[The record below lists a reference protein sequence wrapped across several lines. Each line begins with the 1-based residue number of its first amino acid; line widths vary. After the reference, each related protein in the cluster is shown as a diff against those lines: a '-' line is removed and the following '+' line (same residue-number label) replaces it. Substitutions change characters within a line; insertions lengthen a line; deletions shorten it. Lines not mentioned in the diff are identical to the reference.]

1 MASLTIRP
9 GSQVRLKGQDDHVPD
24 FLVLRCD
31 RDRCWV
37 RQQGWAPG
45 TELNVSFKQLLVP
58 PEAGSTLTLALV
70 EQVKAS
76 GLLAS
81 HGDHRA
87 GDNVVYMDGYR
98 RRHAPQGR

>member
-9 GSQVRLKGQDDHVPD
+9 GSRVRLKGQDDHIPD
-24 FLVLRCD
+24 FVVVRCD

-37 RQQGWAPG
+37 RQHDWTPDA
-45 TELNVSFKQLLVP
+45 ELNVSFKQIFVP
-58 PEAGSTLTLALV
+58 AEAGSTLTVALA
-70 EQVKAS
+70 ERVKAS

-87 GDNVVYMDGYR
+87 GANVVYLDAYR
-98 RRHAPQGR
+98 CRQSHR